1 MDCTSST
8 DGKESILEDN
18 KMPCYK
24 CNNNKYK
31 YGERGRCVFDTLSA
45 CEAAE
50 RAIHAQ
56 GRKEATVTDDS
67 CDICKKTIKNS
78 ELNYKTI

>member
-1 MDCTSST
+1 
-8 DGKESILEDN
+8 
-18 KMPCYK
+18 MPCYK

-50 RAIHAQ
+50 RAIHA
-56 GRKEATVTDDS
+56 RENKELESSNTKDEPCES
-67 CDICKKTIKNS
+67 CKKTDLK
-78 ELNYKTI
+78 

>member
-1 MDCTSST
+1 MACIGST

-45 CEAAE
+45 CQAAE

-56 GRKEATVTDDS
+56 NNKDALVADDP
-67 CDICKKTIKNS
+67 CDTCKKTMENS